1 MIFFRKYF
9 RIIKKIYNFA
19 VLEDKNHRHN
29 KQHYNNSKIT
39 IMKGLRTPA
48 QEYAQKIIERID
60 ANDYAAVV
68 DIVMSRPMTL
78 RNAMNHY
85 LYKSITKQIAQRK
98 RYIV

>member
-1 MIFFRKYF
+1 MIFLEKYLC
-9 RIIKKIYNFA
+9 IIKEIYNFA
-19 VLEDKNHRHN
+19 VSEDKRATEN

-39 IMKGLRTPA
+39 IMKCSRTPA

-60 ANDYAAVV
+60 ANDYAAVL
-68 DIVMSRPMTL
+68 DIILSRPMTL

>member
-1 MIFFRKYF
+1 MS
-9 RIIKKIYNFA
+9 
-19 VLEDKNHRHN
+19 EDKRATEN

-48 QEYAQKIIERID
+48 QEYAQQIIERID
-60 ANDYAAVV
+60 ANDYAAVL

-98 RYIV
+98 RYRV